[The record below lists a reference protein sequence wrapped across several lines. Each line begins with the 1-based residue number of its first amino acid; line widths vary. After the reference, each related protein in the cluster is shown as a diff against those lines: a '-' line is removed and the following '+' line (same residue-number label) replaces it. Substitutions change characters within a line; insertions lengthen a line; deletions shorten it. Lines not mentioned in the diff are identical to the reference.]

1 MTTTTTSGTTT
12 AASGAASFTTASP
25 TTTYLTTTTSGT
37 STYTTYTGYIPP
49 PVIKGIAVVARDII
63 IDPFVFSGGGFQ
75 PVAHVDVGVALG
87 ERPVYAISDSVNI
100 TLTYWLELPHSPSL
114 PKYVVSYVQKY
125 DEIVTYTLIIPVPAP
140 GEYIFVVQGFASDE
154 VSQLA
159 SQKFTVPFT
168 TFCLGTFLIVAIIAT
183 VGIVGVI
190 VLRKRKLVYLLRR
203 MRSS

>member
-1 MTTTTTSGTTT
+1 VTTTTTSGTVT
-12 AASGAASFTTASP
+12 AATGAGSFTTVSP
-25 TTTYLTTTTSGT
+25 TTTYLTRTTSGT

-63 IDPFVFSGGGFQ
+63 IDPFIFSDGGFQ
-75 PVAHVDVGVALG
+75 PAAHVDVGVALG
-87 ERPVYAISDSVNI
+87 ERPVYADSDYVNI

-140 GEYIFVVQGFASDE
+140 GEYIFVVQGSALDV

-159 SQKFTVPFT
+159 SQRFTVPFT
-168 TFCLGTFLIVAIIAT
+168 TFYLGTFLIAAIVAT
-183 VGIVGVI
+183 VGIVGI
-190 VLRKRKLVYLLRR
+190 TVLKKRKLVHILRR